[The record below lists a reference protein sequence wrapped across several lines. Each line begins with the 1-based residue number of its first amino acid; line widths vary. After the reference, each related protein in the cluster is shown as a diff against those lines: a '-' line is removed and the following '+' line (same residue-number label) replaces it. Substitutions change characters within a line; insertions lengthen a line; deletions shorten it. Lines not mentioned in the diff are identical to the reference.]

1 MPRYRDIHAISLDA
15 MGTLIELRATPQT
28 IYHDI
33 LRDLG
38 HAPEKISPL
47 LTDPNRFRRYW
58 RQAEDRLPASF
69 LGEHEDR
76 FHNYDDAPYAFWGLI
91 FEIMFDDLGLA
102 SESRLVA
109 LETAYQRFAQPD
121 IWLVEPT
128 FFELLDFC
136 RSRHIRM
143 FVTSNWDTRLPE
155 LLARLGISEHFAMII
170 TSALVRYEKP
180 SPLIFDFLVNA
191 AGCLPEQVLHVGD
204 DPDLDVVGAEQ
215 AGLQA
220 ALYSRDSNDTTGSRA
235 AAVVHS
241 LKEIVGLVNALN
253 YEHHF

>member
-1 MPRYRDIHAISLDA
+1 MSNYRDIEVISLDA
-15 MGTLIELRATPQT
+15 MGTLIKLYRSPQT

-38 HAPEKISPL
+38 HAAEKTSPL
-47 LTDPNRFRRYW
+47 LTDPHRFRRYW

-69 LGEHEDR
+69 LLEHQDR

-102 SESRLVA
+102 SEGRLTA
-109 LETAYQRFAQPD
+109 LETTYQRFAEPD
-121 IWLVEPT
+121 IWQVEPT

-136 RSRHIRM
+136 RSHRIRL

-155 LLARLGISEHFAMII
+155 LLARLGISDHFAMII
-170 TSALVRYEKP
+170 TSALVGYEKP
-180 SPLIFDFLVNA
+180 SRRIFGFLVNA

-204 DPDLDVVGAEQ
+204 DPEMDVVGAEQ

-220 ALYSRDSNDTTGSRA
+220 ALYSRDSNDAAGSRA
-235 AAVVHS
+235 VAVVRS
-241 LKEIVGLVNALN
+241 LKEIVGLVGAVN
-253 YEHHF
+253 